1 MSYKKITGKGVKCM
15 SIIVDIVIL
24 AILLLCII
32 IGYVRGLTG
41 SLIKI
46 LSFVLSIVIA
56 FILFVP
62 ISNLI
67 INNTQIDESLQGTI
81 ETKLEKVVG
90 NEETDGITNSL
101 IENAKNGAVE
111 ETAKSLSI
119 NIIYGVTIILL
130 FIILRIA
137 LVFITAIANWIAKLP
152 ILKQANKAGGIIYG
166 LLRGLLIAYAL
177 LLIINLVITLNPQ
190 GALSEVLNETYLAK
204 AMMEYNILNIFF

>member
-1 MSYKKITGKGVKCM
+1 MGIIIDGIIILFILLSVFLGYKKGLVALGIHLVAF
-15 SIIVDIVIL
+15 IV
-24 AILLLCII
+24 AILI
-32 IGYVRGLTG
+32 
-41 SLIKI
+41 S
-46 LSFVLSIVIA
+46 
-56 FILFVP
+56 FILYRP
-62 ISNLI
+62 IGNLI